1 MDVHDDEVINAYGHP
16 KNQHIVKLLK
26 NERNNRIINTK
37 GAYYYLNAQGKYVI
51 LSGLLPRLRKTF
63 FPETNIF
70 NLLKKPKITGVK
82 KRGKKPKTAVKPKR
96 AKEGKGWHYG
106 KIRGTVVHQEL
117 EDFVLLDRKNF
128 LKKHG
133 SLHHL
138 THKIL
143 TFIIDTMKWQPL
155 RSEFNI
161 FDEGLGIGTSVDFIG
176 TNEKGE
182 LVLVELKCGFTGYFD
197 RSQGPMLRSLHKLS
211 DSPHH
216 QANLQIIT
224 AALLIMRHHGIP
236 LDAMRLYVLRV
247 DEHQVEPFEIN
258 NDYVK
263 KMGVKIYRDLV
274 ATSR

>member
-82 KRGKKPKTAVKPKR
+82 KRGKKPKSAVKPKR

-161 FDEGLGIGTSVDFIG
+161 FDEGLGIGTSVDFTG